1 MNPFGPPTKKWRAC
15 KNFAKL
21 NGNHLLM
28 ANLFK
33 LHKYQTIGLLKC
45 IIWAKSNLAILNPV
59 CKKFVLRLTGCR
71 NCYFLIFAFFYFSIF
86 KMTIVKNNMGKPSF
100 FIMNFVGSYEVLL
113 RQKYFWYTYFW
124 PWNNGPLK
132 KFWKFHGNAFR
143 FFIFTKWKK
152 YYNLTFDETFIMY
165 CCALS

>member
-71 NCYFLIFAFFYFSIF
+71 NCYFLIFAFFYFFIF
-86 KMTIVKNNMGKPSF
+86 KMTIVKNNTEKPSF
-100 FIMNFVGSYEVLL
+100 FIMDFVGSCEVLL
-113 RQKYFWYTYFW
+113 RQKYFWYTYILTMKQRPFKKI
-124 PWNNGPLK
+124 LK
-132 KFWKFHGNAFR
+132 VPRKCISFLYF
-143 FFIFTKWKK
+143 
-152 YYNLTFDETFIMY
+152 Y
-165 CCALS
+165 